1 MQQIQK
7 PISDFLGGKA
17 VTTIAANANVLEA
30 INKMSAEH
38 SECLLVI
45 DNDTLIGIFTER
57 DFLNRVVGAR
67 LIPADTPILDV
78 MTPEPDTLGTA
89 DGVSY
94 AVERMASRGFRNIPI
109 VDDIDPTAVLSV
121 WDVMSHLSEVLVE
134 VDEDSSTNID
144 EWTDIGGG

>member
-7 PISDFLGGKA
+7 QISEVLSDKPDL
-17 VTTIAANANVLEA
+17 TIAADASVMEA
-30 INKMSAEH
+30 VDKMTADQ
-38 SECLLVI
+38 SECLLVVE
-45 DNDTLIGIFTER
+45 NEELVGIFTER

-67 LIPADTPILDV
+67 LIPAETSLRNV
-78 MTPEPDTLGTA
+78 MTVNPDILRPG

-109 VDDIDPTAVLSV
+109 VDNDNPAAVLTV
-121 WDVMSHLSEVLVE
+121 WDVMSHLSEVLAEVE
-134 VDEDSSTNID
+134 ENSDSDLD

>member
-7 PISDFLGGKA
+7 PISEFLSDKPDL
-17 VTTIAANANVLEA
+17 TIAADTSVMDAVE
-30 INKMSAEH
+30 KMTREH

-45 DNDTLIGIFTER
+45 ENEELVGIFTDR

-67 LIPADTPILDV
+67 LIPADTALRDV
-78 MTPEPDTLGTA
+78 MTVNPDTLRPG

-109 VDDIDPTAVLSV
+109 VDDDNPAAVLTV
-121 WDVMSHLSEVLVE
+121 WDVMSHLSEV
-134 VDEDSSTNID
+134 VDEVEENNDIGLD